1 MKRVMSLMGL
11 LFVATLPLGAGEP
24 PKAADPQSGAP
35 MEFERLQLVLLVRP
49 ENAPDY
55 PKEKLEEIQKA
66 HLAHIGELAASGKLV
81 IAGPFDEQS
90 DVRMRGL
97 ELFRT
102 GSIDEARKLAAE
114 DPAVQAGRLEVVSA
128 TWYFQKGAL
137 AFPLAKGVDGEAQEK

>member
-1 MKRVMSLMGL
+1 MKTTTCVLAL
-11 LFVATLPLGAGEP
+11 TLVLAGASFAGEP

-35 MEFERLQLVLLVRP
+35 MEFESLQLVLLVRP

-81 IAGPFDEQS
+81 IAGPFDDQS
-90 DVRMRGL
+90 DVRFRGL
-97 ELFRT
+97 ELFRA
-102 GSIDEARKLAAE
+102 GSIEEARQLAAE

-137 AFPLAKGVDGEAQEK
+137 AFPLAKPSAEGE